1 MIGSHDKP
9 PGDIN
14 KAITPI
20 RCDRL
25 YEREAAQTSIIIIV
39 HGDLSPPRGSPH
51 CDWAKA
57 LAAMAELMASARK
70 LSSLHSVS

>member
-1 MIGSHDKP
+1 MSGSHPKP

-25 YEREAAQTSIIIIV
+25 YEAAQTSIIIIV